1 MPSVSYPPFCREE
14 AEALDCA
21 PDRAFNNLPL
31 YGIPVL
37 VKDSIEVRGLPNPAG
52 SYVLRDLIAEE
63 DSTVV
68 KQLRQAGAVILGKT
82 CLSGFAYWMSE
93 DGMPSGYSSLNG
105 QVIHPYNPSFDPSGS
120 SSGSA
125 VAAAARYCDIT
136 VGTETDGSLMSPAI
150 SNGIVSI
157 KPSLGLVSRTGI
169 LPLSHVQ
176 DTAGPMANSVEDCA
190 VLLGAMSGYDPADPA
205 SRDVPV
211 PDYRTA
217 LSEDLTGKRIG
228 VFTVPGSHHDAVSMD
243 RLKQIIREHGGEVVE
258 LEPAKAEVDE
268 YECLVT
274 EFKYDINR
282 YLSSRNCS
290 ARSLSDIIRMNE
302 EHAERCLKH
311 GQSLLVKS
319 EQSSTSMEDPDYVRL
334 RTAVNEEASSILY
347 GAVAGNGLSCM
358 VTVCSSAMINLA
370 AVTGACS
377 MVLPARPV
385 NEETYDPLSFY
396 LLSLPDREAE
406 LIRPAYT
413 LEQSLRIECMPS
425 WLRSELKQQNK
436 TESKIRLRSALYILY
451 PHAANPFYS
460 EA

>member
-1 MPSVSYPPFCREE
+1 MHIQETVQQIRSGALSSVELCEE
-14 AEALDCA
+14 
-21 PDRAFNNLPL
+21 
-31 YGIPVL
+31 
-37 VKDSIEVRGLPNPAG
+37 SIR
-52 SYVLRDLIAEE
+52 R
-63 DSTVV
+63 
-68 KQLRQAGAVILGKT
+68 IL
-82 CLSGFAYWMSE
+82 A
-93 DGMPSGYSSLNG
+93 DD
-105 QVIHPYNPSFDPSGS
+105 Q
-120 SSGSA
+120 
-125 VAAAARYCDIT
+125 
-136 VGTETDGSLMSPAI
+136 
-150 SNGIVSI
+150 NGIVSI

-258 LEPAKAEVDE
+258 LELAKAEVDE

-319 EQSSTSMEDPDYVRL
+319 EQSSGSMEDPDYVRL

-347 GAVAGNGLSCM
+347 GAVAGNDLSCM

-385 NEETYDPLSFY
+385 IEETYDSLSFY

-406 LIRPAYT
+406 LIRLAYT

-425 WLRSELKQQNK
+425 WLRSELK
-436 TESKIRLRSALYILY
+436 
-451 PHAANPFYS
+451 
-460 EA
+460 